1 MSLTAWLRSSGRRG
15 DKNQKSMQGLFE
27 KIDLLLNSA
36 RHLFV
41 QSESLKRVV
50 ASEKLAVQK
59 SSAASHEIAAM
70 VGTTASAASELSQ
83 MAIDSNSAVEGSVRA
98 LKSLSQM
105 IAEVDQS
112 SKALQ
117 ISVKLGLKEIE
128 SVTETMAEIR
138 EKAKMIND
146 IVFQTKLLSF
156 NASVEAA
163 RAGEHGKGFAV
174 VAEEMGNLARASG
187 EAAKEIEVILNSSV
201 DRTQAQIS
209 KVTSDLEKAAKET
222 IASISAVS
230 AKSGEIS
237 AGFHQLETYSKQ
249 TEAKA
254 QEISTATIEQKIGVE
269 EISKALLDLEASSSE
284 LDGMAG
290 ASHTSSAELASNVE
304 SITVEFSEM
313 ARSLGYKLFKSET
326 KFDFDS
332 AISAH
337 IDWKM
342 KLSKYLEKPDGS
354 LDHRKV
360 CLDNACVLGKWLYGD
375 GQKFRELDQS
385 LFDAVK
391 MSHAEFHETAGSI
404 VELIN
409 SGRLREATQELGPT
423 GPYME
428 VSNKTVELIRK
439 FKLTA
444 R

>member
-209 KVTSDLEKAAKET
+209 KVTSDL
-222 IASISAVS
+222 
-230 AKSGEIS
+230 
-237 AGFHQLETYSKQ
+237 
-249 TEAKA
+249 
-254 QEISTATIEQKIGVE
+254 
-269 EISKALLDLEASSSE
+269 
-284 LDGMAG
+284 
-290 ASHTSSAELASNVE
+290 
-304 SITVEFSEM
+304 
-313 ARSLGYKLFKSET
+313 
-326 KFDFDS
+326 
-332 AISAH
+332 
-337 IDWKM
+337 
-342 KLSKYLEKPDGS
+342 
-354 LDHRKV
+354 
-360 CLDNACVLGKWLYGD
+360 
-375 GQKFRELDQS
+375 
-385 LFDAVK
+385 
-391 MSHAEFHETAGSI
+391 
-404 VELIN
+404 
-409 SGRLREATQELGPT
+409 
-423 GPYME
+423 
-428 VSNKTVELIRK
+428 
-439 FKLTA
+439 
-444 R
+444 